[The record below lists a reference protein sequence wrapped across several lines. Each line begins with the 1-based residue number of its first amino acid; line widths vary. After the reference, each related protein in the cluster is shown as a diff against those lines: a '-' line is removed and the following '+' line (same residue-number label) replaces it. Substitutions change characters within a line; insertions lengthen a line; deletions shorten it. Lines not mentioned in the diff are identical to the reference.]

1 MTGSPS
7 IANLNVQAPLPT
19 HVNVGLNLNNDTNG
33 LLSTSSVL
41 FTGGYTLPVT
51 QDQFVRFGLSA
62 GLSSTKIDINAL
74 NFGTG
79 SDPLLAELAKSSMRM
94 ISNFG
99 ISFHTQAFHIGASIP
114 NIFQPDYVSNESFA
128 ISKLKPFETLIFNAS
143 NRFYLSKGKYVF
155 EPYVV
160 YRLNSSLPS
169 QFEVAGVFH
178 MQNMVYVGGS
188 YKQDFGISAL
198 AGIKINKVSAIG
210 YSYTLKNTGENELN
224 RPSHEV
230 HVALLFGKLN
240 KKLPMYSFVDTEK
253 IKVQVKTPQQIAAEK
268 KRQDMLKKQE
278 QQKQAA
284 AAKLKE
290 DERVKAEALAAAKAS
305 EAKALEEAK
314 AREAKATEQ
323 TNAPIPTTTTTT
335 TPTTPAIGATAQRP
349 RFGAA
354 VPAAAVPVAAAVV
367 AVDSVHLGRLDEHAN
382 EPTAEHNETHHPN
395 AERHETVKKG
405 NHQDELQVGDYV
417 IAGAFKV
424 EANAKKYSEGLVK
437 LGFTDADFGFLTEHT
452 VWYVYIAETNDI
464 TVARTSRDKFRKMK
478 IFKEAWLLTVQK

>member
-7 IANLNVQAPLPT
+7 IANLNVQAPLPS

-33 LLSTSSVL
+33 LLNTSSVL
-41 FTGGYTLPVT
+41 FMGGYTLPVAK
-51 QDQFVRFGLSA
+51 DQFLRFGLSA

-74 NFGTG
+74 NFGTAG
-79 SDPLLAELAKSSMRM
+79 DPLLAELSKSSMRV

-99 ISFHTQAFHIGASIP
+99 ISFHSQTFHIGASIP

-178 MQNMVYVGGS
+178 MQNLVYVGGS

-198 AGIKINKVSAIG
+198 AGIKLNKISAIG

-230 HVALLFGKLN
+230 HVALLFGKQN
-240 KKLPMYSFVDTEK
+240 KKLPVYSFVDTEK
-253 IKVQVKTPQQIAAEK
+253 VKVQVKTPQQIAAEK
-268 KRQDMLKKQE
+268 KRQDLLKKQE
-278 QQKQAA
+278 EEKKAAA
-284 AAKLKE
+284 AAKVKE
-290 DERVKAEALAAAKAS
+290 EERLKAEALAAAKAN

-314 AREAKATEQ
+314 AKELKAAEEAKA
-323 TNAPIPTTTTTT
+323 NANATTTTTT
-335 TPTTPAIGATAQRP
+335 TTGATTQRP

-354 VPAAAVPVAAAVV
+354 VPVAAIA
-367 AVDSVHLGRLDEHAN
+367 AVDSVHMGRLDEHAAD
-382 EPTAEHNETHHPN
+382 PTAEHNETHHPN
-395 AERHETVKKG
+395 AERHETVKQGGHK
-405 NHQDELQVGDYV
+405 DELEVGDYV

-424 EANAKKYSEGLVK
+424 EANAKKYSDGLKK
-437 LGFTDADFGFLTEHT
+437 LGFTESDYGFLTEHT
-452 VWYVYIAETNDI
+452 IWYVHIAQSNDI
-464 TVARTSRDKFRKMK
+464 DAARAFRDKFRKMK
-478 IFKEAWLLTVQK
+478 IFREAWLLTVQK